1 MVNHRTAV
9 VSQIRG
15 LLLDRGSAIAKSIT
29 RARRAIPEILADL
42 KNELTA
48 MAREALSELYDLF
61 RDLDRRIA
69 SLGNFATRQDLK
81 DSANLADVN
90 AGKDTWPPEKIACQ
104 PISTP
109 QRSRLTNR
117 FRPKRGRNEYFHNR
131 ETHPIDR

>member
-1 MVNHRTAV
+1 MPKLALKLPWMSSGHAIYVQHIEIRT
-9 VSQIRG
+9 
-15 LLLDRGSAIAKSIT
+15 
-29 RARRAIPEILADL
+29 
-42 KNELTA
+42 N
-48 MAREALSELYDLF
+48 
-61 RDLDRRIA
+61 RDKEHVMNDYV
-69 SLGNFATRQDLK
+69 LGNFATRQDLK

-109 QRSRLTNR
+109 QRYRLTNR

>member
-1 MVNHRTAV
+1 V
-9 VSQIRG
+9 
-15 LLLDRGSAIAKSIT
+15 
-29 RARRAIPEILADL
+29 
-42 KNELTA
+42 
-48 MAREALSELYDLF
+48 
-61 RDLDRRIA
+61 
-69 SLGNFATRQDLK
+69 LGNFATRQDLK

-109 QRSRLTNR
+109 QRYRLTNR